1 MTKNKWIPIVAAV
14 VLVIAIGASVYA
26 YMQQQSAGS
35 VSINGTT
42 YSAKELMEMGSERA
56 VEEFSGAALD
66 EVVVS
71 AGVDGPEA
79 KEYTIIAADG
89 YQKTVT
95 WENMQNGIL
104 TPDLMSAFSDLAK
117 AFRVKDVIEIKA
129 E

>member
-1 MTKNKWIPIVAAV
+1 MNKNKWIPIIAAV

-26 YMQQQSAGS
+26 FTQQSSAGS
-35 VSINGTT
+35 VSINGTE
-42 YSAKELMEMGSERA
+42 YSARELMEMGSERSI
-56 VEEFSGAALD
+56 EEYSGAALD
-66 EVVVS
+66 ELVTS
-71 AGVDGPEA
+71 AGVAAPEA
-79 KEYTIIAADG
+79 KQYTIIGADG

-117 AFRVKDVIEIKA
+117 AFRVKDVVEIKA

>member
-1 MTKNKWIPIVAAV
+1 MAKNKWIPIIAAT
-14 VLVIAIGASVYA
+14 VLVVAIGASVYA

-42 YSAKELMEMGSERA
+42 YSAKELMNLGSERA

-66 EVVVS
+66 ELMVR
-71 AGVDGPEA
+71 AGVPAPEG
-79 KEYTIIAADG
+79 KEYTFIAADG

-117 AFRVKDVIEIKA
+117 AFRVKDVIEIKV